1 MNLKPKVWNPV
12 YIAVMAFFLTAI
24 TAGIL
29 LFLNYRRMKKEV
41 AAIVVLITCFVL
53 FLFELYLTTQVAN
66 NQTWIIQVFHIA
78 LAVIPAV
85 IQKPLYD
92 SKLEKEEIQEAS
104 FVKPVVAGIGFVA
117 VLLITYYG
125 FQYLAYE
132 SMKTKLNVATQ
143 QYDAG
148 NYSAAR
154 TILVELVNENPEY
167 GELYYNLSFVLKQ
180 EGKLDSAKTVIMQWL
195 EKAPSDSTARE
206 LLYELNAQSN

>member
-1 MNLKPKVWNPV
+1 MIQKPKAWNPV

-24 TAGIL
+24 PASIL
-29 LFLNYRRMKKEV
+29 LFLNYKRMKKET
-41 AAIVVLITCFVL
+41 AAFVVLITCFVL
-53 FLFELYLTTQVAN
+53 FLFELYLTTQVAH

-78 LAVIPAV
+78 LAVIPSV

-92 SKLEKEEIQEAS
+92 SMMEKEEIQEAT
-104 FVKPVVAGIGFVA
+104 FVKPVVAGICFVA
-117 VLLITYYG
+117 ALLIAYYG
-125 FQYLAYE
+125 FQFLSYE
-132 SMKTKLNVATQ
+132 RMKTKLNAATQ

-180 EGKLDSAKTVIMQWL
+180 EGKLDSAKTVIMKWL
-195 EKAPSDSTARE
+195 EIAPSDSTARE